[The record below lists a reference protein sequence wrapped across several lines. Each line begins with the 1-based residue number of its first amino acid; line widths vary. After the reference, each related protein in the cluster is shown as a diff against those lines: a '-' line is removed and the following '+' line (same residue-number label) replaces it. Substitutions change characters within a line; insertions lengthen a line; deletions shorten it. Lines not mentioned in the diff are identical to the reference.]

1 MGGVADAERE
11 AEGDGEIDLEVEVEG
26 GARGSYLPHSI
37 SMESAESDERRGSL
51 SHFTNTLVLADHYHK
66 PLIERPLRAKA
77 RISCK
82 R

>member
-37 SMESAESDERRGSL
+37 SMDSAENDER
-51 SHFTNTLVLADHYHK
+51 
-66 PLIERPLRAKA
+66 
-77 RISCK
+77 
-82 R
+82 